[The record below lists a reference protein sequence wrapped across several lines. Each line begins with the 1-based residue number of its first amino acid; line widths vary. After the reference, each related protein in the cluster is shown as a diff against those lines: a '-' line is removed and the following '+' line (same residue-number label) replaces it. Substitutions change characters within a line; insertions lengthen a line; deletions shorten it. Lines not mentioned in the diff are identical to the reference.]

1 MTHTAV
7 ISRLQITLE
16 YQRKKGGG
24 ETWLAK
30 GWRTNLRDDM
40 ASGILKRRGLLIL
53 GICAAAVAVYATRS
67 MWTGGAST
75 AQAPP
80 RPQAVSVEV
89 AKAEKKPVPLD
100 VDSIGAVTPISSVAL
115 KSRLETTIMAV
126 HFEDGARV
134 KEGDLLFTL
143 DARQI
148 DAQIA
153 QAEGNLARS
162 RSQLVA
168 AERDLKRY
176 TDLIGKGATTQV
188 NVDNAKT
195 ASDTATAIIQADE
208 AIVDNLKV
216 QKSFTKITAPISGRI
231 SAATVK
237 VGNFVRPADT
247 SALATINQMAPVY
260 VTFAIPQRVLSDLRD
275 AMKAGQSSVTA
286 TIPGNGK
293 SETGGI
299 AMVENTVDPTTGMV
313 TVRGIMGNESELLW
327 PGILVN
333 TRLTVRTEDAV
344 IVPSVG
350 VQRSQTG
357 NFVFVVRDGK
367 AQVQPV
373 TIGRTFQ
380 GVSVV
385 DSGLE
390 GGEDIVVDGQLLLS
404 NGTLVEPRSR
414 KAGA

>member
-1 MTHTAV
+1 MAEPE
-7 ISRLQITLE
+7 SASLR
-16 YQRKKGGG
+16 
-24 ETWLAK
+24 
-30 GWRTNLRDDM
+30 LRDEM
-40 ASGILKRRGLLIL
+40 TSGTSASGLFKRRSLLIL
-53 GICAAAVAVYATRS
+53 GVCVAAIAAYATRS

-75 AQAPP
+75 AQVPP

-115 KSRLETTIMAV
+115 KSRVETTIVGV

-162 RSQLVA
+162 KSQLVA

-176 TDLIGKGATTQV
+176 TELIGKGATTQV

-195 ASDTATAIIQADE
+195 AADTATATIQADQ
-208 AIVDNLKV
+208 AILDNLKV

-247 SALATINQMAPVY
+247 SPLATINQMAPVY
-260 VTFAIPQRVLSDLRD
+260 VTFAIPQRVLGDLRD
-275 AMKAGQSSVTA
+275 AMNAGQSSVTA

-293 SETGGI
+293 SETGTI
-299 AMVENTVDPTTGMV
+299 AMVENTVDATTGMV
-313 TVRGIMGNESELLW
+313 TVRGMMGNESELLW

-333 TRLTVRTEDAV
+333 TRLTVRTEEAV

-357 NFVFVVRDGK
+357 NFVFVIRDGK

-373 TIGRTFQ
+373 TISRTFQ
-380 GVSVV
+380 GFSVV
-385 DSGLE
+385 DSGLD
-390 GGEDIVVDGQLLLS
+390 GGENIVVDGQLLLS
-404 NGTLVEPRSR
+404 NGTPVEPRGR